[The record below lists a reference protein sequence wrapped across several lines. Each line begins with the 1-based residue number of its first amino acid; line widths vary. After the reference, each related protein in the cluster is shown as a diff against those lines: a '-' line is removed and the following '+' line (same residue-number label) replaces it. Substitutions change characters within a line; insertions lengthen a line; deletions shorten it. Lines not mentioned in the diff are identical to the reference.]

1 MLVRIGGA
9 PAPTREQPATN
20 ATAFQRTIRA
30 NVTGLTS
37 TSTWCVARLP
47 YRYDRKDR
55 HCRLRRDGRV
65 PRHRGIRGDFGAGSW
80 ARCVIGRRPGVRLLA

>member
-30 NVTGLTS
+30 NVTGFNLNVDVVCGAAPVTVTIGQTAIVGFDATGAFRVIAVS
-37 TSTWCVARLP
+37 GAIS
-47 YRYDRKDR
+47 
-55 HCRLRRDGRV
+55 GRAV
-65 PRHRGIRGDFGAGSW
+65 GHA
-80 ARCVIGRRPGVRLLA
+80 AA

>member
-30 NVTGLTS
+30 NVTGFNLNVV
-37 TSTWCVARLP
+37 WCVAGLP
-47 YRYDRKDR
+47 
-55 HCRLRRDGRV
+55 
-65 PRHRGIRGDFGAGSW
+65 
-80 ARCVIGRRPGVRLLA
+80 